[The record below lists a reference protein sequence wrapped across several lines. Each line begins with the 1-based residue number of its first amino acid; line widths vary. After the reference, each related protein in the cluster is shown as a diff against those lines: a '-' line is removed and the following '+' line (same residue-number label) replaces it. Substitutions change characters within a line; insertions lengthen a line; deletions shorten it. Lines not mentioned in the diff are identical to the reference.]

1 MKNLIPHLQTRLT
14 EPLPGPEAQYRMAHA
29 VRSTFPN
36 NSENARIACV
46 LLALYPK
53 AGEWHLVLIQRV
65 SNNPHDRHGG
75 QISFPGGGYE
85 DADQSLE
92 DGALREAHEE
102 VGIIPQD
109 VQLLGR
115 LTELFIPVS
124 NFMVHPFIGHLDYAP
139 SFIPQISEV
148 QQILEVPLATLQ
160 NPANRQ
166 ITQMRISDKITLKNV
181 PYFDVQGHIVWGA
194 TAMML
199 NEFLDL
205 L

>member
-1 MKNLIPHLQTRLT
+1 MKNLIPHLQSKLAD
-14 EPLPGPEAQYRMAHA
+14 PLPGPEAQYRMAHA
-29 VRSTFPN
+29 VRGTFPN
-36 NSENARIACV
+36 NSESARIACV

-53 AGEWHLVLIQRV
+53 AGDWHMVLIQRV
-65 SNNPHDRHGG
+65 SSNPNDRHGG

-85 DADQSLE
+85 EQDANLE
-92 DGALREAHEE
+92 AGALREAHEE

-109 VQLLGR
+109 VQVLGR

-139 SFIPQISEV
+139 NFVPQISEV
-148 QQILEVPLATLQ
+148 QKIIEVPLATLR
-160 NPANRQ
+160 NPTTRQ
-166 ITQMRISDKITLKNV
+166 ITQIRISEKVTLKNV
-181 PYFDVQGHIVWGA
+181 PYFDVQGHVVWGA